1 LSAGT
6 RSRTRAVTG
15 ISRSSSSA
23 IVCAIGIG
31 HLLTNSTF
39 AAHYTSVIT
48 VETDYRRWATT
59 LREIAAKKFHVPPE
73 DAEALVNDVFIAYLL
88 RIEHIRNPEKWL
100 IGAVCH
106 ASRGYWRREVRSE
119 PLPRDFPDQPDPGSL
134 DAEEH
139 LVSKLTVALAL
150 SHLPERCR
158 RVLRMAYLDGYSHA
172 ELGKHL
178 GTTAGYAAQILH
190 DCRRRLRQ
198 IYRRLARERTR

>member
-1 LSAGT
+1 L
-6 RSRTRAVTG
+6 
-15 ISRSSSSA
+15 
-23 IVCAIGIG
+23 
-31 HLLTNSTF
+31 

-48 VETDYRRWATT
+48 VETDYRRWATI
-59 LREIAAKKFHVPPE
+59 LREIAEKKFHVPLE

-88 RIEHIRNPEKWL
+88 RIELIRNPEKWL

-119 PLPRDFPDQPDPGSL
+119 PLPRNVMEVPDPRSIDCEGR
-134 DAEEH
+134 

-158 RVLRMAYLDGYSHA
+158 RVLRLYYLDGYSYA
-172 ELGKHL
+172 EIGTSL
-178 GTTAGYAAQILH
+178 GTTPGYAAQILH
-190 DCRRRLRQ
+190 NCRQRLRQ